1 VTDKLRDLMQRC
13 MPYVRK
19 APWGEG
25 LHAQQS
31 WNCRHGLVVMVYW
44 VVGACEEASWK
55 GSKEGLPPLP
65 PSQTPAMQESRG
77 GLVVASKA
85 SLHKGASCWH
95 L

>member
-19 APWGEG
+19 AQWVRGCMPSSHEI
-25 LHAQQS
+25 ADMA
-31 WNCRHGLVVMVYW
+31 CW

-55 GSKEGLPPLP
+55 RSKEGLPPLP
-65 PSQTPAMQESRG
+65 PSQTPAIQISRG

-85 SLHKGASCWH
+85 SLHKGASCWY